1 MSTVRQLF
9 SAALL
14 VALVG
19 LGMTAEAQRR
29 SSRLNDRQV
38 DAIIR
43 RIETRTDLFRRSM
56 SNALDRSRYD
66 GSRAEDDINRF
77 VNEFEQA
84 TDALRSRFNS
94 RTSAAADVE
103 NVLNRAAAIDSFMTR
118 NRMSV
123 RAQNDWEA
131 LRLDLDALA
140 QAYGVT
146 WAWGG
151 TTFPTTQTGALP
163 YRLSDAEVG
172 NIIRRVE
179 QNTDRFRASADA
191 GLDRSGMN
199 NTRRE
204 DNLNRFIADFEQATD
219 ALRSRFDARTS
230 VDADVE
236 NVLNRAAFIERF
248 MTRNQLPPRAQNDWR
263 LLRSDLDAL
272 ASAYAVN
279 WNWDARPMRNN
290 TNAGGTFGGGTTYAR
305 ADLTGTYQLDRSRS
319 EDARAA
325 VDRAVST
332 LPTLERQRVSDRVLA
347 RLEAPEML
355 AIERTGTN
363 VTIAS
368 SRAPQTTFTA
378 DNIER
383 TETLANGRTSRVRA
397 GLSGDVLTVS
407 STGFRE
413 NDFTVTFEPFDG
425 GRSLRVTR
433 RIFNER
439 LSQPVVVQNIYNRTS
454 DVAQWNSVYT
464 GSGTAAGGTTTS
476 TLPSGDFIIR
486 DGETVVAVLNND
498 LRTDT
503 AQNGDRFTM
512 TVRSPSQYEGATIEG
527 VVRNVERGGRVSGR
541 AGVALD
547 FDTIRMR
554 DGRSYRFAGFVTE
567 ARVQGETVRVD
578 NEGSVESG
586 SRTNQTAQ
594 RAAIGTAVGAIIG
607 AIAGGGKGAAIGAV
621 VGAGAG
627 AGSVY
632 VQGKEDLN
640 LVTGSELTIRASA
653 PGNFR

>member
-1 MSTVRQLF
+1 
-9 SAALL
+9 
-14 VALVG
+14 
-19 LGMTAEAQRR
+19 
-29 SSRLNDRQV
+29 NDRQI
-38 DAIIR
+38 DNIIR
-43 RIETRTDLFRRSM
+43 RIENRTDLFRRSM
-56 SNALDRSRYD
+56 DNALDRSRYD
-66 GSRAEDDINRF
+66 GTRAENDINRF
-77 VNEFEQA
+77 VSEFEQA
-84 TDALRSRFNS
+84 TDTLRSRFDG
-94 RTSAAADVE
+94 RTSVASDVE
-103 NVLNRAAAIDSFMTR
+103 NVLNRAAAIDDFMTR
-118 NRMSV
+118 NRLNT
-123 RAQNDWEA
+123 RAQNDWNA
-131 LRLDLDALA
+131 LRTDLDALA

-151 TTFPTTQTGALP
+151 RTFPTTQTGALP
-163 YRLSDAEVG
+163 YRLGDREVG
-172 NIIRRVE
+172 NIIRRIE
-179 QNTDRFRASADA
+179 QNTDRFRASAEA
-191 GLDRSGMN
+191 GLDRSAIN

-204 DNLNRFIADFEQATD
+204 DNLNRFIQEFEQATD
-219 ALRSRFDARTS
+219 QLRSRFDARTS

-248 MTRNQLPPRAQNDWR
+248 MTRNQLPARAENDWR

-272 ASAYAVN
+272 ASAYAVA
-279 WNWDARPMRNN
+279 WNWDTRPVRNGRDDN
-290 TNAGGTFGGGTTYAR
+290 FGRGTFGR
-305 ADLTGTYQLDRSRS
+305 ADLTGTFQLDRSRS
-319 EDARAA
+319 EDARTA
-325 VDRAVST
+325 VERAVST
-332 LPTLERQRVSDRVLA
+332 LPTLERQRVADRVLA

-378 DNIER
+378 DNVER
-383 TETLANGRTSRVRA
+383 TEQLANGRTSRVRA
-397 GLSGDVLTVS
+397 GLAGDTLTVS
-407 STGFRE
+407 STGFRD
-413 NDFTVTFEPFDG
+413 NDFTVTFEPYDN

-433 RIFNER
+433 RIFSDR
-439 LSQPVVVQNIYNRTS
+439 LNQPVVVQNIYNRTS
-454 DVAQWNSVYT
+454 DVAQFGSVYT
-464 GSGTAAGGTTTS
+464 GTGAYAGGTTTYP
-476 TLPSGDFIIR
+476 TATGDFVIR
-486 DGETVVAVLNND
+486 DGEILVATLNND

-503 AQNGDRFTM
+503 AQDGDRFTL
-512 TVRSPSQYEGATIEG
+512 TVRSPMQYEGATIEG
-527 VVRNVERGGRVSGR
+527 VVRGVERGGRVSGR
-541 AGVALD
+541 AGVTLD

-567 ARVQGETVRVD
+567 ARVNGETVRVD

-607 AIAGGGKGAAIGAV
+607 AIAGGGKGAAIGAI

-653 PGNFR
+653 PGNFNNNFR